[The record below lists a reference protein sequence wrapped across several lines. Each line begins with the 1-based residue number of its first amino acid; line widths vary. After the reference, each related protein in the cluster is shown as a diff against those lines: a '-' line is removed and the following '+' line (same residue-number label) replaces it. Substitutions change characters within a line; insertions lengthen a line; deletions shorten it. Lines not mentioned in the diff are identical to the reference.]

1 MGLRPFGPPGVRSL
15 PATNPPDIRRSQ
27 VATLYATLR
36 GSYLRPMA
44 ELLDAGL
51 QADRARL
58 EEIIKRLHEL
68 TIRIG
73 HEEMAATVSDLRNRI
88 FEPFMFVIVGEVKAG
103 KSSFVNAL
111 LATGEE
117 IAKAAPQP
125 MTDTIQQIIYGEER
139 REVTVNPY
147 LKKVF
152 LPVEILREIAIVDT
166 PGTNTIVEHHQEITE
181 QFIPASDL
189 IVFVFEAKNPYRQ
202 SAWDF
207 FKYIHGDWRKKTIF
221 VLQQKDLATEQE
233 LTVNLEG
240 VADKAH
246 KEGIEHPRVFA
257 VSAKLEQ
264 EGMYGSGFDTLRQYI
279 ADNITGGKA
288 PRLKLTNS
296 VVTAQTV
303 NERIF
308 DGLQL
313 RRSQFEA
320 DTHFRDDIQETLDQ
334 QVAQSNKQVD
344 LMVENLLHTYDNI
357 TRNKLEEL
365 RSGLTMFGL
374 IKRSVASTFGSTPG
388 AKEWLEQLAADLE
401 TDLNEKLRARL
412 NDNVVDL
419 AESIQQMVKTIDLK
433 IRGSET
439 ILSNDHEIF
448 SSIAE
453 RRENVLRDLQDQFNR
468 FVSQTENFTDES
480 LFADRD
486 NLAPN
491 LAAGGGIAALGVI
504 LMAMSTLPVIDVT
517 GGVLTTIGVIFAGF
531 STRSKRRRIVES
543 FEQEI
548 EKGRVKLAT
557 ELEEKLK
564 SYITTL
570 RKRIE
575 ANFSRFDEMLDRERK
590 NLLILEGTHQEVAQ
604 ELEQLAGEL

>member
-1 MGLRPFGPPGVRSL
+1 MTKL
-15 PATNPPDIRRSQ
+15 I
-27 VATLYATLR
+27 
-36 GSYLRPMA
+36 
-44 ELLDAGL
+44 DAGL

-73 HEEMAATVSDLRNRI
+73 HEEMAQTVSDLRNRI

-111 LATGEE
+111 LDTGEE

-147 LKKVF
+147 LKKIF

-233 LTVNLEG
+233 LEVNLAG
-240 VADKAH
+240 VAEKAR
-246 KEGIEHPRVFA
+246 KEGIDQPQVFA
-257 VSAKLEQ
+257 VSAKVEQ
-264 EGMYGSGFDTLRQYI
+264 GGGADSGFAPLRTYI
-279 ADNITGGKA
+279 SDNITGGKA
-288 PRLKLTNS
+288 PRLKLNNS
-296 VVTAQTV
+296 VLTAQTI
-303 NERIF
+303 NARIA
-308 DGLQL
+308 DGLL
-313 RRSQFEA
+313 VRRSQFEA
-320 DTHFRDDIQETLDQ
+320 DTYFRQDIQQTLDE

-344 LMVENLLHTYDNI
+344 LMVENLLLTYDGI
-357 TRNKLEEL
+357 TREKLAEL
-365 RSGLTMFGL
+365 RGGLSMFGL
-374 IKRSVASTFGSTPG
+374 VKRSVASTFGSTPS
-388 AKEWLEQLAADLE
+388 AKTWLENLARDLE
-401 TDLNEKLRARL
+401 TELNDKLRARL
-412 NDNVVDL
+412 NGNVVDL

-433 IRGSET
+433 IRSSQT
-439 ILSNDHEIF
+439 ILNNDHEIF
-448 SSIAE
+448 SNIAE

-468 FVSQTENFTDES
+468 FVSKTENFTDES
-480 LFADRD
+480 LFADRE

-504 LMAMSTLPVIDVT
+504 LMALSTLPVVDVT
-517 GGVLTTIGVIFAGF
+517 GGVLTTVGIIFAGF
-531 STRSKRRRIVES
+531 STRGKRRRIVES

-548 EKGRVKLAT
+548 TTGRSRLAG

-564 SYITTL
+564 VYITTL
-570 RKRIE
+570 RRRIE
-575 ANFSRFDEMLDRERK
+575 ANFSRFDEMLDREEK
-590 NLLILEGTHQEVAQ
+590 NLLILEGTYQEVDR
-604 ELEQLAGEL
+604 ELATLSREI

>member
-1 MGLRPFGPPGVRSL
+1 MFG
-15 PATNPPDIRRSQ
+15 AY
-27 VATLYATLR
+27 LY
-36 GSYLRPMA
+36 PMA
-44 ELLDAGL
+44 NLIDAGL

-73 HEEMAATVSDLRNRI
+73 HEDMAQTVSDLRNRI

-139 REVTVNPY
+139 REVNVNPY
-147 LKKVF
+147 LKKIF
-152 LPVEILREIAIVDT
+152 LPVEILKEIAIVDT
-166 PGTNTIVEHHQEITE
+166 PGTNTIVAHHQEITE

-207 FKYIHGDWRKKTIF
+207 FQYIHGDWRKKTIF
-221 VLQQKDLATEQE
+221 VLQQKDLATEDE
-233 LTVNLEG
+233 LAVNLAG
-240 VADKAH
+240 VAEKAT

-264 EGMYGSGFDTLRQYI
+264 AGMYDSGFEPLRQYI
-279 ADNITGGKA
+279 ADNITGGRA
-288 PRLKLTNS
+288 PRLKLNNS
-296 VVTAQTV
+296 VLTAQTI
-303 NERIF
+303 NGRIA
-308 DGLQL
+308 DGLLL

-320 DTHFRDDIQETLDQ
+320 DTHFRQDIQDTLEEQ
-334 QVAQSNKQVD
+334 AGQSNKQVD
-344 LMVENLLHTYDNI
+344 LMVENLLLTYDNI
-357 TRNKLEEL
+357 TREKLAEL
-365 RSGLTMFGL
+365 RNGLSMFGL
-374 IKRSVASTFGSTPG
+374 VKRSVASTFGSTPS
-388 AKEWLEQLAADLE
+388 AKTWLETLARDLE
-401 TDLNEKLRARL
+401 TELNDKLRARL
-412 NDNVVDL
+412 NENVVDL

-433 IRGSET
+433 IRSSQT
-439 ILSNDHEIF
+439 ILSNDHELF

-468 FVSQTENFTDES
+468 FVSRTENFTDEA
-480 LFADRD
+480 LFADRE

-504 LMAMSTLPVIDVT
+504 LMALSTLPVLDVT
-517 GGVLTTIGVIFAGF
+517 GGVLTTVGVIFAGF
-531 STRSKRRRIVES
+531 STRGKRRRIVES

-548 EKGRVKLAT
+548 ITGRNRLAT

-564 SYITTL
+564 AYITTL
-570 RKRIE
+570 RRRIE
-575 ANFSRFDEMLDRERK
+575 ANFGRFDEMLDREQK
-590 NLLILEGTHQEVAQ
+590 NLLILEGTHAEVDK
-604 ELEQLAGEL
+604 ELAKLSETI

>member
-1 MGLRPFGPPGVRSL
+1 MSNL
-15 PATNPPDIRRSQ
+15 I
-27 VATLYATLR
+27 
-36 GSYLRPMA
+36 
-44 ELLDAGL
+44 DAGL

-73 HEEMAATVSDLRNRI
+73 HDELATTVSDLRNRI

-139 REVTVNPY
+139 REITVNPY
-147 LKKVF
+147 LKKIF

-221 VLQQKDLATEQE
+221 VLQQKDLATENE
-233 LTVNLEG
+233 LAVNTEG
-240 VADKAH
+240 VAEKAR
-246 KEGIEHPRVFA
+246 KEGIEKPNVFT
-257 VSAKLEQ
+257 VSAREEQ
-264 EGMYGSGFDTLRQYI
+264 LGMEGSGFAELREYI
-279 ADNITGGKA
+279 AGNITGGRA
-288 PRLKLTNS
+288 PRLKLNNS
-296 VVTAQTV
+296 ILTAQTI
-303 NERIF
+303 NRRIA
-308 DGLQL
+308 DGLEV
-313 RRSQFEA
+313 RRRQYEA
-320 DTHFRDDIQETLDQ
+320 DNLFRADIEETLNSE
-334 QVAQSNKQVD
+334 VSQSNKQVD

-357 TRNKLEEL
+357 TREKQEEL
-365 RSGLTMFGL
+365 RSGLSMFGL
-374 IKRSVASTFGSTPG
+374 IKRSVVSKFGSTPN
-388 AKEWLEQLAADLE
+388 AKAWLEGVAKDLE
-401 TDLNEKLRARL
+401 TDLNDKLRGRL
-412 NDNVVDL
+412 NEQVVDL
-419 AESIQQMVKTIDLK
+419 AERIQQMVKTIDLK
-433 IRGSET
+433 IRNSET
-439 ILSNDHEIF
+439 ILRNDHDLF

-453 RRENVLRDLQDQFNR
+453 RRENILRDLQDAFNR
-468 FVSQTENFTDES
+468 FVGKTENFTDDS
-480 LFADRD
+480 LLSGRE

-491 LAAGGGIAALGVI
+491 LAAGGGVAALGVI
-504 LMAMSTLPVIDVT
+504 LMALSSLPLVDVT
-517 GGVLTTIGVIFAGF
+517 GGILTTVGVIFTGF
-531 STRSKRRRIVES
+531 STRGMRKRVTEG
-543 FEQEI
+543 FDKEVAA
-548 EKGRVKLAT
+548 GRVQLARD
-557 ELEEKLK
+557 LEDRLK

-575 ANFSRFDEMLDRERK
+575 ANFGRFDEMLEREEK
-590 NLLILEGTHQEVAQ
+590 NLLILEGTHREVD
-604 ELEQLAGEL
+604 EQLDALTTEA

>member
-1 MGLRPFGPPGVRSL
+1 MTQL
-15 PATNPPDIRRSQ
+15 I
-27 VATLYATLR
+27 
-36 GSYLRPMA
+36 
-44 ELLDAGL
+44 DAGL

-73 HEEMAATVSDLRNRI
+73 HEEMAQTVSDLRNRI

-111 LATGEE
+111 LDTGEE

-147 LKKVF
+147 LKKIF

-233 LTVNLEG
+233 LEVNLAG
-240 VADKAH
+240 VAEKAR
-246 KEGIEHPRVFA
+246 KEGIEIPQVFA
-257 VSAKLEQ
+257 VSAKVEQ
-264 EGMYGSGFDTLRQYI
+264 AAGADSGFAPLRRYI
-279 ADNITGGKA
+279 SDNITGGKA

-296 VVTAQTV
+296 VLTAQTI
-303 NERIF
+303 NARIS
-308 DGLQL
+308 DGLL
-313 RRSQFEA
+313 VRRRQFEA
-320 DTHFRDDIQETLDQ
+320 DTHFRQDIQQTLDE

-344 LMVENLLHTYDNI
+344 LMVENLLLTYDGI
-357 TRNKLEEL
+357 TREKLAEL
-365 RSGLTMFGL
+365 RGGLSMFGL
-374 IKRSVASTFGSTPG
+374 VKRSVASTFGSTPS
-388 AKEWLEQLAADLE
+388 AKAWLENLARDLE
-401 TDLNEKLRARL
+401 RDLNDKLRARL
-412 NDNVVDL
+412 NENVVDL

-433 IRGSET
+433 LRSSQT

-448 SSIAE
+448 SNIAE

-468 FVSQTENFTDES
+468 FVSKTENFTDES
-480 LFADRD
+480 LFADRE

-504 LMAMSTLPVIDVT
+504 LMALSTLPVVDVT
-517 GGVLTTIGVIFAGF
+517 GGVLTTVGIIFAGF
-531 STRSKRRRIVES
+531 STRGKRRRIVES

-548 EKGRVKLAT
+548 TSGRSRLAG

-564 SYITTL
+564 VYITTL
-570 RKRIE
+570 RRRIE
-575 ANFSRFDEMLDRERK
+575 ANFSRFDEMLDREEK
-590 NLLILEGTHQEVAQ
+590 NLLILEGTYTEV
-604 ELEQLAGEL
+604 ERDLASLSDEI